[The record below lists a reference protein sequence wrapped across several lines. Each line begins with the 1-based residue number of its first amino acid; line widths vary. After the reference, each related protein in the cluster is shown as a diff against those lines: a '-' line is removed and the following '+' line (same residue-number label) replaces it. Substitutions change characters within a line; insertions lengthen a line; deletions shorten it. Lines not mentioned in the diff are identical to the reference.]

1 MLVAGGYNSDSYYYY
16 DSESDPEGKD
26 HGYYYYSSSSTD
38 CSNSGFLSSTEILLP
53 GYNEWTYAAALPE
66 PVTVPASVSLH
77 NNIYLIGEIFSVI
90 RLFCIFSL
98 SAGNY
103 ADYTSRGTVWEWNSE
118 AEEWIFNGN
127 TGDDRSFSAASLVPL
142 SSGIMDY
149 CSESSPY
156 RAYRNQEDKEEKPL
170 KKIHA
175 MMVEAKKKKDTSA

>member
-1 MLVAGGYNSDSYYYY
+1 MLVAGGFNY
-16 DSESDPEGKD
+16 DD
-26 HGYYYYSSSSTD
+26 
-38 CSNSGFLSSTEILLP
+38 SGFLSSTEILLP

-66 PVTVPASVSLH
+66 PVSTPASVSLH

-90 RLFCIFSL
+90 RLFFIFPL

-127 TGDDRSFSAASLVPL
+127 TRDDRSHSAASLVPL

-149 CSESSPY
+149 CSESSSFTSGPY
-156 RAYRNQEDKEEKPL
+156 RDQEDKEERPM

-175 MMVEAKKKKDTSA
+175 MMVEPRKKKDTSA

>member
-1 MLVAGGYNSDSYYYY
+1 MLVAGGFNYYDNYYYY

-38 CSNSGFLSSTEILLP
+38 YSTDYSNSGFLSSTEILLP

-66 PVTVPASVSLH
+66 PVAYTASVSLN

-98 SAGNY
+98 SAGTY

-127 TGDDRSFSAASLVPL
+127 TGDDRSFSAASLVPPHL
-142 SSGIMDY
+142 CGPQI
-149 CSESSPY
+149 CK
-156 RAYRNQEDKEEKPL
+156 Q
-170 KKIHA
+170 
-175 MMVEAKKKKDTSA
+175 